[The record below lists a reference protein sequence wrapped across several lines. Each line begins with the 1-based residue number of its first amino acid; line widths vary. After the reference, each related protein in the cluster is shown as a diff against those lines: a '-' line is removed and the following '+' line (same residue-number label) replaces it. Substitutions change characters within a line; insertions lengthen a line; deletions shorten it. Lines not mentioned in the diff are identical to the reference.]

1 MSSSPLD
8 FLLRRFAGKPDHV
21 AMNEEDD
28 VCCYGSLLRMIEIWQ
43 KKFVASG
50 VGSGSVVLLKGDF
63 RAGSV
68 SCLLALLNIR
78 AIVTPVSTACIE
90 KWDEFAETGEV
101 EFVIDHLG
109 DERIVKTDRIAC
121 HPHYE
126 YLRKI
131 GCPGIVL
138 FSSGTTG
145 ASKGVVHDANRLLGK
160 FHARRKDFCTLAFL
174 LFDHIGGLDT
184 LFYCLSNTSS
194 MVFTESRDPEA
205 VCQLI
210 ERHRIEVLPTAPSFL
225 NLLLI
230 SEAYERY
237 DLSSLKVITYGAEV
251 MLQSTLERC
260 AVVFPDVVL
269 MQKYG
274 ASEIGTMRSH
284 SRSNCSRWVKIGGEG
299 YQWRAREGKLE
310 IKADMAMVG
319 YLNAPSPFTE
329 DGYFITG
336 DCIESDGEYIRFS
349 GRDSDIINV
358 GGQKVFPAEVENL
371 VKEIPDVAEV
381 TIFGQ
386 PSPLLGNMV
395 CCKVLPQSP
404 SALPADIRSKIRAHL
419 KSRIDAYKIPQKIII
434 SHESLT
440 TKRLKKVRL

>member
-1 MSSSPLD
+1 
-8 FLLRRFAGKPDHV
+8 
-21 AMNEEDD
+21 
-28 VCCYGSLLRMIEIWQ
+28 
-43 KKFVASG
+43 
-50 VGSGSVVLLKGDF
+50 
-63 RAGSV
+63 
-68 SCLLALLNIR
+68 
-78 AIVTPVSTACIE
+78 
-90 KWDEFAETGEV
+90 
-101 EFVIDHLG
+101 
-109 DERIVKTDRIAC
+109 
-121 HPHYE
+121 
-126 YLRKI
+126 
-131 GCPGIVL
+131 
-138 FSSGTTG
+138 
-145 ASKGVVHDANRLLGK
+145 
-160 FHARRKDFCTLAFL
+160 
-174 LFDHIGGLDT
+174 
-184 LFYCLSNTSS
+184 
-194 MVFTESRDPEA
+194 
-205 VCQLI
+205 
-210 ERHRIEVLPTAPSFL
+210 
-225 NLLLI
+225 
-230 SEAYERY
+230 
-237 DLSSLKVITYGAEV
+237 
-251 MLQSTLERC
+251 
-260 AVVFPDVVL
+260 
-269 MQKYG
+269 
-274 ASEIGTMRSH
+274 MRSH